1 MIEAYGADTESSVAF
16 ASEILS
22 AIVLLLQ
29 TWGAEE
35 EIAHA
40 SISVLLGA
48 VWYLIK

>member
-1 MIEAYGADTESSVAF
+1 MIEAYGADTASSMTL
-16 ASEILS
+16 ASEVLS

-48 VWYLIK
+48 VLDPT